1 MSIWV
6 FKESNS
12 LFFYVFP
19 EVDFLDKK
27 WMFGTVC
34 KPKSIDGYTKREKK
48 YPYDRHPMLVI
59 QLKCSYT

>member
-1 MSIWV
+1 MSNWV
-6 FKESNS
+6 FKKSNS
-12 LFFYVFP
+12 LFFDVFLKLI
-19 EVDFLDKK
+19 FLNKK

-59 QLKCSYT
+59 QLKYSYT